1 MTKKEFI
8 KALEDQFQKLY
19 DETGFLV
26 DKVTISWLQGS
37 SGIPGQQETS
47 HILDIKV
54 HTVP

>member
-1 MTKKEFI
+1 MTVACNEYKKDE
-8 KALEDQFQKLY
+8 

-37 SGIPGQQETS
+37 SGIPGHQETS